1 MSDPITAATIVG
13 LAVKFLEGAA
23 SKGGAA
29 VGEDLWKALKNRFAG
44 RKKAEETL
52 AALEAAEG
60 KAPEQVQRLTSYVDV
75 EMDDEVFAAQV
86 RQMAQQIL
94 NQSQTQMQQSN
105 INKGRDQFVINQPT
119 GDLKLGGS

>member
-1 MSDPITAATIVG
+1 MIDPITAAAIVS

-23 SKGGAA
+23 SKGGAT

-52 AALEAAEG
+52 AAIEAAGG
-60 KAPEQVQRLTSYVDV
+60 KAPEQVKRLTSYVDV
-75 EMDDEVFAAQV
+75 EMDDEAFADQV
-86 RQMAQQIL
+86 RQMAHQII
-94 NQSQTQMQQSN
+94 NQSQTQTEQQN
-105 INKGRDQFVINQPT
+105 INQGRDQFVINQPT